1 MKINGKHISTFGATL
16 LDRNIS
22 SNRVSYN
29 ARWDYMMDRPSF
41 YGNSLEYKDVLLY
54 FLVKAKTEEIFLKNM
69 GLMCEAF
76 RKGGVVRF
84 DDIKLNYTMY
94 LKQKPEYTK
103 LNKDT
108 YRLDFVLDSDYGV
121 TDLKS
126 VSGKQSVE
134 VNNRGSYPT
143 PAQVVLT
150 VPVMQSK
157 LIIDGF
163 ERRFILKDVP
173 NNANVLIDT
182 MAGGVWINN
191 VKAMEKMESFH
202 LPKLPVGFTNI
213 AVNTECDIQIN
224 YYERY

>member
-1 MKINGKHISTFGATL
+1 MRINGKNISTFGATL

-29 ARWDYMMDRPSF
+29 ARWDYMMDRPAF

-69 GLMCEAF
+69 GLMCEEF

-108 YRLDFVLDSDYGV
+108 YKLDFVLDSDYGLS
-121 TDLKS
+121 DLKS
-126 VSGKQSVE
+126 VSGKTSIE
-134 VNNRGSYPT
+134 VNNRGAYPT
-143 PAQVVLT
+143 PAQVSLQ
-150 VPVMQSK
+150 VPAMQSE
-157 LIIDGF
+157 LVIQGF
-163 ERRFILKDVP
+163 ERTFILKGTP
-173 NNANVLIDT
+173 NGADILIDT
-182 MAGGVWINN
+182 MAGAVLINGVNAID
-191 VKAMEKMESFH
+191 KMETFH

-213 AVNTECDIQIN
+213 IVNTECDIQIN

>member
-1 MKINGKHISTFGATL
+1 MRINGKHISTFGATL

-29 ARWDYMMDRPSF
+29 VKWDYMMDMPSF
-41 YGNSLEYKDVLLY
+41 YGNTLEFKDALLY

-69 GLMCEAF
+69 GLMCEEF

-108 YRLDFVLDSDYGV
+108 YRLDFVLDSDYGIS
-121 TDLKS
+121 DMKS
-126 VSGKQSVE
+126 VSGDTTIDI
-134 VNNRGSYPT
+134 NNRGAYPT
-143 PAQVVLT
+143 PAIVNIKL
-150 VPVMQSK
+150 PVAQSEFT
-157 LIIDGF
+157 IQGF
-163 ERRFILKDVP
+163 ERAVVLKDLP
-173 NNANVLIDT
+173 NNAEIYINT
-182 MAGGVWINN
+182 YEGVIRINGEN
-191 VKAMEKMESFH
+191 GIPKLKSFH
-202 LPKLPVGFTNI
+202 LPKLPVGYTQII
-213 AVNTECDIQIN
+213 ASANCEIQVN

>member
-1 MKINGKHISTFGATL
+1 MKINGKNISTFGATL

-29 ARWDYMMDRPSF
+29 ARWDYMMDRPAF

-69 GLMCEAF
+69 GLMCEEF

-126 VSGKQSVE
+126 VSGKTSVE

-143 PAQVVLT
+143 PAQVT
-150 VPVMQSK
+150 INVPVMQSK
-157 LIIDGF
+157 LVIDGF

-173 NNANVLIDT
+173 SNANVFIDT
-182 MAGGVWINN
+182 MTGVVWINGVN
-191 VKAMEKMESFH
+191 AIEKMESFH

-213 AVNTECDIQIN
+213 TVNTECDIQIN

>member
-29 ARWDYMMDRPSF
+29 ARWDYMMDRPAF

-54 FLVKAKTEEIFLKNM
+54 FLVKANTEEIFLKNM
-69 GLMCEAF
+69 GLMCEEF

-84 DDIKLNYTMY
+84 NDIKLNYTMY

-103 LNKDT
+103 LNKNT
-108 YRLDFVLDSDYGV
+108 YRLDFVLDSDYGL

-126 VSGKQSVE
+126 VSGSNTVE

-143 PAQVVLT
+143 PVQLNLK
-150 VPVMQSK
+150 VPTMQSE
-157 LIIDGF
+157 LVIQGF
-163 ERRFILKDVP
+163 ERTLVLKNVP
-173 NNANVLIDT
+173 SNANIHIDT
-182 MAGGVWINN
+182 MKGMLLINGTN
-191 VKAMEKMESFH
+191 AIEKMETFH
-202 LPKLPVGFTNI
+202 LPKLPVGFTNVM
-213 AVNTECDIQIN
+213 VNADCDIQIN

>member
-29 ARWDYMMDRPSF
+29 ARWDYMMDRPAF

-69 GLMCEAF
+69 GLMCEEF

-84 DDIKLNYTMY
+84 DDIRLTYTMY

-108 YRLDFVLDSDYGV
+108 YKLDFVLDSDYGL

-126 VSGKQSVE
+126 VSGKKSVE

-143 PAQVVLT
+143 PAQVNLV
-150 VPVMQSK
+150 VPIMQSK

-163 ERRFILKDVP
+163 ERRFVLKDTP
-173 NNANVLIDT
+173 SNADILIDT
-182 MAGGVWINN
+182 MTGIVLVNGENAIEN
-191 VKAMEKMESFH
+191 MESFH

-213 AVNTECDIQIN
+213 IVNAECDIQIN

>member
-29 ARWDYMMDRPSF
+29 AKWDYMMDRPSF

-54 FLVKAKTEEIFLKNM
+54 FLVKAKTEELFLKNM
-69 GLMCEAF
+69 GLMCEEF

-103 LNKDT
+103 LNKNT
-108 YRLDFVLDSDYGV
+108 YRLDFVLDSDYGLS
-121 TDLKS
+121 DMKS
-126 VSGKQSVE
+126 VVGE
-134 VNNRGSYPT
+134 TNIEINNRGAYPT
-143 PAQVVLT
+143 PAILYLT
-150 VPVMQSK
+150 VPVAQNK
-157 LIIDGF
+157 LTIQGF
-163 ERRFILKDVP
+163 ERNLVLKNLP
-173 NNANVLIDT
+173 NNSNVY
-182 MAGGVWINN
+182 INTYDGTIRVN
-191 VKAMEKMESFH
+191 GTNDVTKLDSFH
-202 LPKLPVGFTNI
+202 LPKLPVGYTQI
-213 AVNTECDIQIN
+213 TTSADCSIQVN